1 MEYNTIIKTI
11 EDKVGTITLNR
22 PTFNNT
28 FNIQMATELN
38 ASLNEFDQD
47 PKVNVIVINANGRNF
62 CTGIDVNYIDGK
74 SMEEY
79 LDWVRLMEEMNLT
92 IAKMSKPVIA
102 SVHRI
107 AVANG
112 IGIVAAC
119 DLAIASDTAK
129 FGATAINVGLFCM
142 GPAVP
147 LLKSLGRKRT
157 LELIMTGDIIDA
169 NKALEIG
176 LINKIV
182 PEEDLAEE
190 TKKYAKR
197 LADKNP
203 IAMQLG
209 KKSFYE
215 IEDMKYED
223 AIELT
228 NYHFATLCTLD
239 STKEQVSN
247 FLNKNS
253 KDKDKNK
260 K

>member
-1 MEYNTIIKTI
+1 MNYNTVIVTI
-11 EDKVGTITLNR
+11 EDKVATITLNR
-22 PTFNNT
+22 PEANNT
-28 FNIQMATELN
+28 FNIEMATELN
-38 ASLNEFDQD
+38 AALREMD
-47 PKVNVIVINANGRNF
+47 KEAEVNVIVINANGRNF
-62 CTGIDVNYIDGK
+62 CTGIDVNYVDGK
-74 SMEEY
+74 SMDEY
-79 LDWVRLMEEMNLT
+79 LDWVRLMEAMNMT
-92 IAKMSKPVIA
+92 IANMAKPVIA

-112 IGIVAAC
+112 IGLVAAC

-157 LELIMTGDIIDA
+157 LELIMTGDIIGA
-169 NKALEIG
+169 EKALDIG

-182 PEEDLAEE
+182 PEADLVEE

-203 IAMQLG
+203 VAMQLG
-209 KKSFYE
+209 KKSFYQ

-223 AIELT
+223 ALEFT
-228 NYHFATLCTLD
+228 NYHFASLCSLD
-239 STKEQVSN
+239 SPQEEVNK
-247 FLNKNS
+247 FLNKN
-253 KDKDKNK
+253 K

>member
-1 MEYNTIIKTI
+1 MDYNSVIVST
-11 EDKVGTITLNR
+11 EDKIGTITLNR
-22 PTFNNT
+22 PEANNT
-28 FNIQMATELN
+28 FNIEMATELN
-38 ASLNEFDQD
+38 TALREMDKDSE
-47 PKVNVIVINANGRNF
+47 VNVIVIDAKGRNF

-79 LDWVRLMEEMNLT
+79 LDWVRLMEEMNIT
-92 IAKMSKPVIA
+92 IAKMVKPVIA
-102 SVHRI
+102 SVQRI

-112 IGIVAAC
+112 IGLVAAC

-157 LELIMTGDIIDA
+157 LELIMTGDIIGA
-169 NKALEIG
+169 EKALDIG

-182 PEEDLAEE
+182 PEEDLVEE
-190 TKKYAKR
+190 TKKYAKK

-209 KKSFYE
+209 KKSFYQ
-215 IEDMKYED
+215 IEDMNFEEALD
-223 AIELT
+223 FT

-239 STKEQVSN
+239 SAQEEVNK
-247 FLNKNS
+247 FLNKN
-253 KDKDKNK
+253 K
-260 K
+260 

>member
-1 MEYNTIIKTI
+1 MEYTTVIVSI

-22 PTFNNT
+22 PEANNT
-28 FNIQMATELN
+28 FNIEMATELN
-38 ASLNEFDQD
+38 LALRELDKNLE
-47 PKVNVIVINANGRNF
+47 VNVIVINANGRNF

-74 SMEEY
+74 SMESY

-92 IAKMSKPVIA
+92 IAKMAKPVIA
-102 SVHRI
+102 SVQRI

-112 IGIVAAC
+112 IGLVAAC
-119 DLAIASDTAK
+119 DLTIASDTAK

-157 LELIMTGDIIDA
+157 LELIMTGDIINA

-182 PEEDLAEE
+182 AEEDLIEE
-190 TKKYAKR
+190 TKIYAKK

-209 KKSFYE
+209 KKSFYQ
-215 IEDMKYED
+215 IEDMKFED

-228 NYHFATLCTLD
+228 NYHFATLCTMD
-239 STKEQVSN
+239 SPQAEVKE

-253 KDKDKNK
+253 KMNK
-260 K
+260 KK

>member
-1 MEYNTIIKTI
+1 MNFNTVIASIQ
-11 EDKVGTITLNR
+11 DKIGTITLNR
-22 PTFNNT
+22 PEANNT
-28 FNIQMATELN
+28 FNIEMATELN
-38 ASLNEFDQD
+38 AALRGMDKDSD
-47 PKVNVIVINANGRNF
+47 VNVIVINANGRNF
-62 CTGIDVNYIDGK
+62 CTGIDVNYVDGK
-74 SMEEY
+74 PMEDY
-79 LDWVRLMEEMNLT
+79 LDWVRLMEEMNMT
-92 IAKMSKPVIA
+92 IAKMAKPVIA

-112 IGIVAAC
+112 IGLVAAC

-169 NKALEIG
+169 EKALDIG

-182 PEEDLAEE
+182 PEADLVEE
-190 TKKYAKR
+190 TKKYAQK
-197 LADKNP
+197 LANKNP
-203 IAMQLG
+203 MAMQLG
-209 KKSFYE
+209 KKSFYD
-215 IEDMKYED
+215 IEDMKFED
-223 AIELT
+223 ALKFT

-239 STKEQVSN
+239 SSQEEVNK
-247 FLNKNS
+247 FLNKN
-253 KDKDKNK
+253 K

>member
-1 MEYNTIIKTI
+1 MNYNTVLVSV

-22 PTFNNT
+22 PEANNT
-28 FNIQMATELN
+28 FDIQMATELN
-38 ASLNEFDQD
+38 TALRELDGD
-47 PKVNVIVINANGRNF
+47 PDVNVVVINANGKNF

-79 LDWVRLMEEMNLT
+79 LPWVRLMEEMNLT
-92 IAKMSKPVIA
+92 IANMIKPVIA

-119 DLAIASDTAK
+119 DLAIAGQSAK

-147 LLKSLGRKRT
+147 LLKSLGRKKT
-157 LELIMTGDIIDA
+157 LELIMTGDIINA
-169 NKALEIG
+169 EEALKIG

-182 PEEDLAEE
+182 ADSDLIEE
-190 TKKYAKR
+190 TKKYAKK

-203 IAMQLG
+203 IALQLG
-209 KKSFYE
+209 KKSFYQ
-215 IEDMKYED
+215 IEDMKFAD
-223 AIELT
+223 AIEMT
-228 NYHFATLCTLD
+228 NYHFASLCTMD
-239 STKEQVSN
+239 SPQRSVKE

-253 KDKDKNK
+253 KRSKKD
-260 K
+260 

>member
-1 MEYNTIIKTI
+1 MAYNSIINTI
-11 EDKVGTITLNR
+11 EDKVATISLNR
-22 PTFNNT
+22 PEANNT
-28 FNIQMATELN
+28 FNIEMAEELN
-38 ASLNEFDQD
+38 MALREMDED
-47 PKVNVIVINANGRNF
+47 PEVNVIVINAKGKNF
-62 CTGIDVNYIDGK
+62 CTGIDINYVDGK

-79 LDWVRLMEEMNLT
+79 LDWVRLMEEMNIT
-92 IAKMSKPVIA
+92 IAEMDKPVIA
-102 SVHRI
+102 SVQRI

-112 IGIVAAC
+112 IGLVAAC

-157 LELIMTGDIIDA
+157 LELIMTGDIIGA
-169 NKALEIG
+169 EKALNIG

-182 PEEDLAEE
+182 PEEDLVEE
-190 TKKYAKR
+190 TKKYAKK

-209 KKSFYE
+209 KSSFYQ
-215 IEDMKYED
+215 IEDMNYRD
-223 AIELT
+223 ALDFT
-228 NYHFATLCTLD
+228 NYHFANLCTLD
-239 STKEQVSN
+239 SAQEEVQK
-247 FLNKNS
+247 FLK
-253 KDKDKNK
+253 KNK

>member
-1 MEYNTIIKTI
+1 MDYNSVIVSI
-11 EDKVGTITLNR
+11 EDKIGTITLNR
-22 PTFNNT
+22 PEANNT
-28 FNIQMATELN
+28 FNIEMATELN
-38 ASLNEFDQD
+38 DALREMDKHSE
-47 PKVNVIVINANGRNF
+47 VNVIVINANGRNF

-79 LDWVRLMEEMNLT
+79 LDWVRLMEEMNIT
-92 IAKMSKPVIA
+92 IAKMVKPVIA
-102 SVHRI
+102 SVQRI

-112 IGIVAAC
+112 IGLVAAC

-157 LELIMTGDIIDA
+157 LELIMTGDIIGA
-169 NKALEIG
+169 EKALDIG

-182 PEEDLAEE
+182 PEEDLVEE
-190 TKKYAKR
+190 TKKYAKK

-209 KKSFYE
+209 KKSFYQ
-215 IEDMKYED
+215 IEDMNFED
-223 AIELT
+223 ALDFT

-239 STKEQVSN
+239 SAQEEVNK
-247 FLNKNS
+247 FLNK
-253 KDKDKNK
+253 
-260 K
+260 